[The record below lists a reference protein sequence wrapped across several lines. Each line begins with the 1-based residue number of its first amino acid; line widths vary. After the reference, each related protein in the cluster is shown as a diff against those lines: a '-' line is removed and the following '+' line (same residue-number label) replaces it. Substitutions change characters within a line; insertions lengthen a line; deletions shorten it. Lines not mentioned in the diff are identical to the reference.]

1 MEIKRPLE
9 TAQFI
14 DHTLLKAD
22 ATAADVDKLC
32 AEAVRFG
39 FRTVCVNPVH
49 VKLAAWL
56 LKKEKPGVCTVVGF
70 PLGASLTDCKVRET
84 ESVIKL
90 GATEVDMVMSVGC
103 LKADDDKSVLKDIKA
118 VVSAAGEVPVK
129 VIIESG
135 LLSDAEI
142 VRACEL
148 CMKAGAAFVKTCTGF
163 GTGSATP
170 SAIRLMRQTV
180 GEDMGVKASGGIKNF
195 NDARAMLEAGANR
208 LGTSSSVA
216 VCGGRA
222 PRKPRK

>member
-39 FRTVCVNPVH
+39 FKTVCVNPVH

-56 LKKEKPGVCTVVGF
+56 LKREEPGVCSVVGF
-70 PLGASLTDCKVRET
+70 PTGATLTECKVRET
-84 ESVIKL
+84 EAVIKL

-103 LKADDDKSVLKDIKA
+103 LKASDHKAVLKDLKA
-118 VVSAAGEVPVK
+118 VVAAAGGVPVK

-135 LLSDAEI
+135 LLSDSEI

-148 CMKAGAAFVKTCTGF
+148 CMEAGAAFVKTCTGF
-163 GTGSATP
+163 GTGSAST
-170 SAIRLMRQTV
+170 SAVRLMRNTV
-180 GEDMGVKASGGIKNF
+180 GNALGVKASGGIKNF

-208 LGTSSSVA
+208 LGTS
-216 VCGGRA
+216 
-222 PRKPRK
+222 

>member
-1 MEIKRPLE
+1 M
-9 TAQFI
+9 
-14 DHTLLKAD
+14 LKAD
-22 ATAADVDKLC
+22 ATAAEVDKLC

-84 ESVIKL
+84 ENVIKL

-103 LKADDDKSVLKDIKA
+103 LKADDDKSALKDIKA
-118 VVSAAGEVPVK
+118 VVAAAGEVPVK

-148 CMKAGAAFVKTCTGF
+148 CMEAGAAFVKTCTGF

-180 GEDMGVKASGGIKNF
+180 GEEMGVKASGGIKNF